1 MGRPPSY
8 DHDVLL
14 QEIIEC
20 LWERGY
26 AATPISALVQ
36 ETGVNAPSLYARFG
50 SKKGIMLAALEAYG
64 QQTAAGIEGLLASV
78 PPGAAQ
84 VRAVLDHAME
94 SFDDPRRRGC
104 FLVNSIMSI
113 AEDMPEFTEAVEGHM
128 ARIRGL
134 LRDGLAAAPGLRP
147 GITPEEAA
155 LFVQMQ
161 VWAIKLMARMHPSR
175 EMGEAVVRRTLVS
188 LFDEATAAA
197 FAGVGRKGE

>member
-1 MGRPPSY
+1 MGRHPSY
-8 DHDVLL
+8 DQDVLL

-26 AATPISALVQ
+26 AATPVSTLVQ

-50 SKKGIMLAALEAYG
+50 SKKGIMLAALDAYG
-64 QQTAAGIEGLLASV
+64 QKTVEGIETLLASV

-84 VRAVLDHAME
+84 VWAVLDHALE

-113 AEDMPEFTEAVEGHM
+113 SEEMPEFTEAVEGYM
-128 ARIRGL
+128 ERIRGL
-134 LRDGLAAAPGLRP
+134 LRDGLTAAPGLRP
-147 GITPEEAA
+147 GVTPEEAA
-155 LFVQMQ
+155 LFIQMQ

-175 EMGEAVVRRTLVS
+175 EMGEAVVRRTLAS

-197 FAGVGRKGE
+197 FS

>member
-8 DHDVLL
+8 DQDVLL

-26 AATPISALVQ
+26 AATPVSTLVQ

-50 SKKGIMLAALEAYG
+50 SKKGIMLAALDAYG
-64 QQTAAGIEGLLASV
+64 QKTVEGIETLLASV

-84 VRAVLDHAME
+84 VRAVLDHALE

-113 AEDMPEFTEAVEGHM
+113 SEDMPEFTEAVEGYM
-128 ARIRGL
+128 ERIRGH

-147 GITPEEAA
+147 GVTPEEAA

-175 EMGEAVVRRTLVS
+175 EMGEAVVRRTLAS
-188 LFDEATAAA
+188 LFDEATVAA
-197 FAGVGRKGE
+197 FS

>member
-1 MGRPPSY
+1 MGRPPAY

-14 QEIIEC
+14 NEIIEC

-26 AATPISALVQ
+26 AATPVSALVQ

-50 SKKGIMLAALEAYG
+50 SKKGIMLAALDAYG
-64 QQTAAGIEGLLASV
+64 QKTVEGVETLLASV

-84 VRAVLDHAME
+84 VRAILDHALE

-113 AEDMPEFTEAVEGHM
+113 SEDMPEFTEAVEGYM

-147 GITPEEAA
+147 GVTPEEAA

-175 EMGEAVVRRTLVS
+175 EMGEAVIRRTLVS

-197 FAGVGRKGE
+197 FS